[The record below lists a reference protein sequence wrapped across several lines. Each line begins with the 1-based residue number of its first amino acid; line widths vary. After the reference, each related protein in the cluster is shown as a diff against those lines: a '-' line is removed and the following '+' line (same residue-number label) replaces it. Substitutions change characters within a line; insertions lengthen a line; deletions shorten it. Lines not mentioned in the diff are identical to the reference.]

1 MPNIK
6 SFPKIYREAPPFTTL
21 LVCSDSNS
29 KCFASK
35 GNNVFGTWYMDVLGV
50 IDIANVMYRSITI
63 KLYIYLQFLSRV

>member
-35 GNNVFGTWYMDVLGV
+35 GNKVCGTWYMDVLGV

-63 KLYIYLQFLSRV
+63 N